1 MSEES
6 NPTEEATEASQGKV
20 GLTFLTL
27 FILVLVA
34 GLVVMALLGHRG
46 EVGEKLADADLYIN
60 TLGNMHPLVLHLPI
74 GIVFLTLVMEALG
87 WISFGRYRPVT
98 TVGLFFAIITGTLA
112 CVTGY
117 VDMVADGYAS
127 IKGDVWT
134 IADPWGDHMWAGIA
148 FVGVLSLA
156 FLSRVWNPE
165 KGGQNPIYAILLFG
179 AAGVMGFGAHIGGE
193 KVHGATGVEKIVQEL
208 TGSGEAVADGEEVT
222 DDAPMVFK
230 EPKNRLAYADVI
242 VPILES
248 RCLACHAEDTKK
260 KGGLL
265 MDSWGNLLAGGGS
278 APEIMTFVPGD
289 VKMSYMVEVLHLDED
304 DDMFMPPP
312 SKKREP
318 MPDSERAIIK
328 WWVGAL
334 AKSDQLEDKTLAEME
349 APAEIIE
356 AASKLVSPEELAAIA
371 AEKEAVE
378 NAVAEA
384 KKKEREALDSALGA
398 LKQDE
403 QLKNAINYVS
413 QDSSELEFTAVS
425 LRKNMTDEQFVKLVP
440 VASSL
445 SALRLG
451 ATSVSEDALIEN
463 LPQMKN
469 LRQLNLSQTAVTDAA
484 LDAVAQLDKLEW
496 LNLYDTAVTDAGIA
510 KLKGLIKL
518 EKLYLWNSKATPD
531 GAAALK
537 KELPNLEVIFGAN

>member
-1 MSEES
+1 MSEET
-6 NPTEEATEASQGKV
+6 NPTEEVTEAREGKV
-20 GLTFLTL
+20 GLTFLTI
-27 FILVLVA
+27 FILALVA
-34 GLVVMALLGHRG
+34 GLVVMGLLGHKG
-46 EVGEKLADADLYIN
+46 GIGEKLADADLYVN

-74 GIVFLTLVMEALG
+74 GIVFLTLVMETLG
-87 WISFGRYRPVT
+87 WISFGKYRPVT
-98 TVGLFFAIITGTLA
+98 TVGLFFAIITGTIA

-117 VDMVADGYAS
+117 VDMHADGYAS
-127 IKGDVWT
+127 MKEGVFT
-134 IADPWGDHMWAGIA
+134 ISEPWADHMWAGIG

-156 FLSRVWNPE
+156 FLSRVWSPE
-165 KGGQNPIYAILLFG
+165 KGGRNPIYAILLFG

-208 TGSGEAVADGEEVT
+208 TGTGEAVADGEEAAA
-222 DDAPMVFK
+222 DALRVFK
-230 EPKNRLAYADVI
+230 EPKDRLAYADVI
-242 VPILES
+242 IPILES

-278 APEIMTFVPGD
+278 APEIMTLVPGD

-334 AKSDQLEDKTLAEME
+334 AKGDKLEDKTLSEME

-356 AASKLVSPEELAAIA
+356 AASKLVSPEELAAMA
-371 AEKEAVE
+371 AEKEAAA
-378 NAVAEA
+378 NAIVEA

-425 LRKNMTDEQFVKLVP
+425 LRKSMTDEQFVKLAP
-440 VASSL
+440 VAASL

-451 ATSVSEDALIEN
+451 ATSVSEGALVAN
-463 LPQMKN
+463 LPKMKN
-469 LRQLNLSQTAVTDAA
+469 LRQLNLSQTAVTDAG
-484 LDAVAQLDKLEW
+484 LDAVARLENLEW

-510 KLKGLIKL
+510 KLKGLTKL

-531 GAAALK
+531 GAAALQ
-537 KELPNLEVIFGAN
+537 KELPNLEIIFGAN